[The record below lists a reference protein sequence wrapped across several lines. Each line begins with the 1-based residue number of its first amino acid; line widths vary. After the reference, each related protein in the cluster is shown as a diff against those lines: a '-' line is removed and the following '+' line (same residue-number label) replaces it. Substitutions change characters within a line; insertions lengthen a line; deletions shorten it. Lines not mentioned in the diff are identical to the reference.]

1 MDNDIET
8 EQGLREVYYNPATG
22 YQSAE
27 RLHNKTLQEGLNVC
41 RNAVKEWLKTQDTY
55 TKYTPMVRR
64 HH

>member
-1 MDNDIET
+1 MDNDVER
-8 EQGLREVYYNPATG
+8 EQGLREIYYNPAIG

-27 RLHNKTLQEGLNVC
+27 RLHNKTLEDFLNVC

-55 TKYTPMVRR
+55 TKYTPMTRR